1 MRMLYGESDAVAH
14 FVGTLI
20 GEEFKPGECQAI
32 GVLNKRGHLVA
43 GWVWH
48 NFSPEAGTLEFSGA
62 SVTPK
67 WMTREI
73 LHQIFAYAFEH
84 VRCQM
89 IVTRN
94 SADNTTL
101 HKQLT
106 RFGFDRFDIPR
117 LFGRAE
123 DGCVFTLTDEQW
135 RASAFYIGDL
145 HGQEI
150 FSSQAAGPAAG
161 RERPNW
167 H

>member
-1 MRMLYGESDAVAH
+1 MRLLYGESAAVAH

-20 GEEFKPGECQAI
+20 GEEFRPGTCQAL
-32 GVLNKRGHLVA
+32 GVLDRRGHLVA

-48 NFSPEAGTLEFSGA
+48 NYSPEAGTIEFSGA

-67 WMTREI
+67 WMTRDI
-73 LHQIFAYAFEH
+73 LHQIFAYAFE
-84 VRCQM
+84 VAGCQM

-94 SADNTTL
+94 SVDNVTL
-101 HKQLT
+101 HRQLT

-117 LFGRAE
+117 LFGRDE
-123 DGCVFTLTDEQW
+123 DGCVFTLTDDQW
-135 RASAFYIGDL
+135 RASAFYKGDL

-150 FSSQAAGPAAG
+150 VPAKAPGSAAG
-161 RERPNW
+161 RERADW